1 MMPVRWPTIVASI
14 VLALAGC
21 GGSASAPD
29 HATMTDLNVGRSSV
43 DFVFDTRV
51 QQVVAAY
58 AHAPIA
64 ECGSGAPVR
73 PSGAAVLVVHFLPA
87 QTRGLPK
94 RVVMPSGT
102 VRELWK
108 VCDFEA
114 DVGWAIAVSRLAPF
128 DVSRDGTTV
137 TVTFGG

>member
-1 MMPVRWPTIVASI
+1 MIRVRQLTIVTSI
-14 VLALAGC
+14 LLVLAGC
-21 GGSASAPD
+21 GGSAPTPD
-29 HATMTDLNVGRSSV
+29 HATMTDVTVGRSSV
-43 DFVFDTRV
+43 DFLFDSRV
-51 QQVVAAY
+51 QKVTAAY
-58 AHAPIA
+58 AHGAIA
-64 ECGSGAPVR
+64 ECGSGNPVR

>member
-1 MMPVRWPTIVASI
+1 MIPVRRPTIAASI

-21 GGSASAPD
+21 GGSAPMPD
-29 HATMTDLNVGRSSV
+29 HATMTDVNVGKSSV

-51 QQVVAAY
+51 QKVAA
-58 AHAPIA
+58 AFARGAIA

-73 PSGAAVLVVHFLPA
+73 PRGAAVLVIHFVPA
-87 QTRGLPK
+87 QTQGLPK
-94 RVVMPSGT
+94 RIVMPSGS

-108 VCDFEA
+108 MCDFEA
-114 DVGWAIAVSRLAPF
+114 DVGWAIAVSRLGPF